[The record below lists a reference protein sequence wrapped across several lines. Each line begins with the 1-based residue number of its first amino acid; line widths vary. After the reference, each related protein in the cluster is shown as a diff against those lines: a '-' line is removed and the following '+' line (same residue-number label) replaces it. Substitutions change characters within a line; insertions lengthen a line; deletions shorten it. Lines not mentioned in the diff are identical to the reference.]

1 MDEHADHTLVVVR
14 SFSDRFE
21 AELAQSALEAAGIES
36 IVRSDDAGGM
46 RPAMTFANGA
56 ELVVRREDAERA
68 DEILRLPATEN

>member
-1 MDEHADHTLVVVR
+1 MDEQGDYSLVVIR
-14 SFSDRFE
+14 SFGDRFE

-56 ELVVRREDAERA
+56 QLVVRFEDAERA
-68 DEILRLPATEN
+68 DEVLRLPASEN